1 MTRYWVI
8 APYDSTK
15 AEVFD
20 KAWDYD
26 LRNGTIALGW
36 HQLGDVS
43 RLDESQLRQRYGDVY
58 GETRMLARDCNSIWR
73 FYHEISPGDV
83 VVARRGTK
91 KVVGIGT
98 VKGPA
103 LYDELKAKERVGHF
117 TDDFYPN
124 FISVQWEA
132 KEIEFDR
139 IEFSFYTIYE
149 IPEERYRELIRTE
162 PDDRPREEFVLEKH
176 LEDFMVANFDT
187 IFRGELELYVEPGDP
202 EGNRGQQYP
211 IVGEDGKEIGRID
224 ILAKERRTGSF
235 VVIELKKGRE
245 SDRVVGQI
253 LRYMGWV
260 QENLCD
266 QGQKVRG
273 LVICKD
279 EDERLRYA
287 LKALPGNVSVKFYSV
302 SFLLGDQPRTG

>member
-1 MTRYWVI
+1 MTRFWVI

-15 AEVFD
+15 GEVFD
-20 KAWDYD
+20 RAWDYD
-26 LRNGTIALGW
+26 VRNSTIAVGW
-36 HQLGDVS
+36 RQLGDVS

-58 GETRMLARDCNSIWR
+58 GKTPMLARDCNSIWR

-98 VKGPA
+98 VTGPPF
-103 LYDELKAKERVGHF
+103 YDEVRAKERVGHL

-124 FISVQWEA
+124 FISVHWQA
-132 KEIEFDR
+132 KEIQFDS
-139 IEFSFYTIYE
+139 IEFSFYTMYE
-149 IPEERYRELIRTE
+149 ISEERYGEVVGT
-162 PDDRPREEFVLEKH
+162 PPHDWPTEEFVLEKH
-176 LEDFMVANFDT
+176 LQDFMVANFDK
-187 IFRGELELYVEPGDP
+187 IFRGELDLYVDP
-202 EGNRGQQYP
+202 EGNKGTEYP
-211 IVGEDGKEIGRID
+211 IVGDDGREIGRID
-224 ILAKERRTGSF
+224 ILAKERTTPSF

-245 SDRVVGQI
+245 SDKVVGQV

-266 QGQKVRG
+266 HGQGVRG

-279 EDERLRYA
+279 DDERLRYA
-287 LKALPGNVSVKFYSV
+287 LKALPGSVTVKFYRV
-302 SFLLGDQPRTG
+302 SFGLSDRPAAG